1 MRVNVETEQ
10 SAFDRAS
17 KMLEG
22 IPGGVEQAMMRAQ
35 NRALQEGRTAG
46 TREVTKTYSVKAK
59 DVRSTFA
66 MHRASK
72 SDLNAE
78 LVSRGK
84 RLPLSI
90 FAHTP
95 RQDTTG
101 ANRKQVRVGVL
112 QGGLKPLGQAFI
124 HKGMVMQRLYAH
136 RLPVQQK
143 FGPSIPSML
152 DNEQV
157 VDKVVDTMQKAV
169 DKRLEHETN
178 RILNE
183 Y

>member
-1 MRVNVETEQ
+1 MRIGIETEKN
-10 SAFDRAS
+10 AFERAS
-17 KMLEG
+17 KLLEG
-22 IPGGVEQAMMRAQ
+22 IPGGIEKAMVSAQ

-46 TREVTKTYSVKAK
+46 TREVTKVYTVKAK
-59 DVRSTFA
+59 DVRSSFA

-72 SDLNAE
+72 SDMNAE

-84 RLPLSI
+84 RLPLST

-95 RQDTTG
+95 KYDTTG
-101 ANRKQVRVGVL
+101 ANRRQVRVGVL
-112 QGGLKPLGQAFI
+112 KGGVKPLGQGFI
-124 HKGMVMQRLYAH
+124 HKGMVMQRLYSH

-143 FGPSIPSML
+143 YGPAIPSML

-157 VDKVVDTMQKAV
+157 VDKVVETMGNAV

-178 RILNE
+178 RILNG